1 MKPLATNIDISL
13 PDLPHTGPA
22 IYGLKSVYKLG
33 EFVNLTCES
42 GPSSPEL
49 GLSWF
54 LNSVKVQEESP
65 LVTEMAPVYPLPDR
79 RGISR
84 SSISVL
90 LTEEIFSRALEV
102 ECQAKVEG
110 LYSESA
116 VVRVSVGQ
124 SWRDWAQHFSGGR
137 ARGPASL
144 SLLTL
149 SFLLSPAIT
158 LLHHLTFV

>member
-1 MKPLATNIDISL
+1 MKRLPIIIAIFLA
-13 PDLPHTGPA
+13 DLPHTGPA
-22 IYGLKSVYKLG
+22 IYGLKSVYRVG

-42 GPSSPEL
+42 GPSSPLL

-90 LTEEIFSRALEV
+90 LTEQIFSRALEV
-102 ECQAKVEG
+102 ECQAEVEG

-124 SWRDWAQHFSGGR
+124 SWRDWAQHFSGGP
-137 ARGPASL
+137 AGPSSL
-144 SLLTL
+144 ITL
-149 SFLLSPAIT
+149 SFIVSPTIT
-158 LLHHLTFV
+158 LLHHHTFV